1 MPPPNDPLSPAA
13 SADAADDDGALIA
26 RHLRIQGRVQ
36 GVYYRQSM
44 VEAARRRGVAG
55 WVRNRHDGSVEA
67 WACGP
72 AGAVRALI
80 EWAHAGPPL
89 ARVDGVGIDVA
100 EVRTPVPEGFEQH
113 PTA

>member
-1 MPPPNDPLSPAA
+1 MPSPNDPLRPAA

-36 GVYYRQSM
+36 GVHYRQSM
-44 VEAARRRGVAG
+44 VEAARRLGVAG
-55 WVRNRHDGSVEA
+55 WVRNRHDGSVQA

-89 ARVDGVGIDVA
+89 ARVDAVGIDVA
-100 EVRTPVPEGFEQH
+100 DVPAPVPEGFVQH